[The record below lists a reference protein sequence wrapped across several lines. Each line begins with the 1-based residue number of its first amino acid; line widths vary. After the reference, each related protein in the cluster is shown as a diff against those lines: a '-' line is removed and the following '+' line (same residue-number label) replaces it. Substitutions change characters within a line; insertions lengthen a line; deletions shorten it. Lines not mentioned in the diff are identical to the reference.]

1 MAESEE
7 EVPCKKS
14 KVSEQPIIGFS
25 KEYKL
30 GMIHPH
36 DDAKRVMVDQGSG
49 ADIMYPD
56 LFKGLGLKLEDLD
69 QHDAP

>member
-7 EVPCKKS
+7 EAPCKKS
-14 KVSEQPIIGFS
+14 KVLEQPIIGFS

-36 DDAKRVMVDQGSG
+36 DDALVVT
-49 ADIMYPD
+49 
-56 LFKGLGLKLEDLD
+56 L
-69 QHDAP
+69 